1 MTEFAASKEIELEK
15 LKFSFDGE
23 KLDPESTPE
32 DLDMEDGDCIDVVVP
47 TSEASKS

>member
-47 TSEASKS
+47 TSEASS